1 MPLYV
6 SLQKKELAQK
16 AWDLIGKVGESML
29 SSRGVGDEPVK
40 METKTISMVLNRQ
53 LPSDISNKPTKTKD
67 SSITFPSAEVLF
79 GKKAM
84 ALPHVDTQV

>member
-6 SLQKKELAQK
+6 SLQKKEVAQK

-29 SSRGVGDEPVK
+29 SSQGVGDEPVK

-53 LPSDISNKPTKTKD
+53 LPNDINNKLTKTKD
-67 SSITFPSAEVLF
+67 SSVRFPSAEILF

-84 ALPHVDTQV
+84 TFPHVDTQV